1 MLINFFLKKRV
12 EQRRRLLEL
21 SVLFYSH
28 TEELTG
34 WLGELRVELQSE
46 EVAETL
52 EGAERLLEQFGKY

>member
-1 MLINFFLKKRV
+1 M
-12 EQRRRLLEL
+12 
-21 SVLFYSH
+21 FYSH

-52 EGAERLLEQFGKY
+52 EGAERLLEQFGKNISINF

>member
-1 MLINFFLKKRV
+1 MLIIFFLKKRV